1 MVVRKRSK
9 KEIRT
14 NKKRGVIDKIGVVIN
29 DKNKIQKY
37 ILNKHLKW
45 CGLYSRYLYITIQE
59 YNLQE
64 RIPFSNEPSRAIG
77 RLVLS
82 EKRRP
87 ENTSYA

>member
-1 MVVRKRSK
+1 M
-9 KEIRT
+9 
-14 NKKRGVIDKIGVVIN
+14 IN

-77 RLVLS
+77 RL
-82 EKRRP
+82 
-87 ENTSYA
+87 